1 MYFADFKK
9 KIDTLR
15 IFKHTK
21 INKIVISA
29 LKCGNRFM
37 EESNCFDLIK
47 LDDITMD
54 DFKNAEEIFWI
65 IREPQSHFISALITE
80 LQVRYNSFKNPYDSE
95 ENWILELIEN
105 KLLEIIEE
113 PKFSKNFSHYQPRY
127 QALHSLLKYDIKY
140 FYKSKFIELKNLSN
154 LVETEFKCDYVYIE
168 DNYSLG
174 FGIEYPIDKNVII
187 KLLETKFKS
196 IWEIILQVIT
206 IETEYY
212 KKLNDTNIIQNFV
225 SRIDVLDDVISNYI
239 QNEKNLLKEIKN
251 IKYTHLEKMKE
262 KDEILHELNARLGY
276 GPKTL
281 I

>member
-15 IFKHTK
+15 IFKHKK
-21 INKIVISA
+21 INKIIISA

-54 DFKNAEEIFWI
+54 DFKNSDEIFWI

-80 LQVRYNSFKNPYDSE
+80 LQVRHSSFQNPYDNE
-95 ENWILELIEN
+95 EKWMLELIEN

-127 QALHSLLKYDIKY
+127 QALYSLLKYDIKY
-140 FYKSKFIELKNLSN
+140 FYKSKFIELKELSM
-154 LVETEFKCDYVYIE
+154 LVKNEFGCDYMYVE
-168 DNYSLG
+168 DKYSLG
-174 FGIEYPIDKNVII
+174 FGVEYPIDKNVII
-187 KLLETKFKS
+187 KLLKTKFKL
-196 IWEIILQVIT
+196 IWKNILEIIT

-212 KKLNDTNIIQNFV
+212 KKLNDVNIIENFV
-225 SRIDVLDDVISNYI
+225 SRIDVLDDVILKCI
-239 QNEKNLLKEIKN
+239 QNEKNLLKQIQN
-251 IKYTHLEKMKE
+251 IKYLDLKKMKE
-262 KDEILHELNARLGY
+262 LGY